1 MNKLATFQE
10 QARVLRT
17 LAATFEIPAIRE
29 QLLAL
34 AEKCE
39 ALAASLQEAAPDAS
53 RE

>member
-17 LAATFEIPAIRE
+17 LAATFEIPTIRE